1 MRRSHESGVRSREIA
16 RRRLASYLL
25 ASVSCLLFA
34 GCGYHVVGH
43 TNVLP
48 KTIKIIA
55 VPEFGNGTAQYRLP
69 VLITADV
76 TRELISRTRYTVV
89 ADQSMADAVLV
100 GAITNYSNYPIIFD
114 PTSGRATSVQVIVQ
128 LQLTLT
134 DRHTGKVLFSR
145 TGYEFRERYEVAL
158 DPQQYFDENSTA
170 MQRLSKD
177 AARSV
182 VSAILENF

>member
-1 MRRSHESGVRSREIA
+1 MPAFKPACPV
-16 RRRLASYLL
+16 LL
-25 ASVSCLLFA
+25 AALALTS
-34 GCGYHVVGH
+34 CGYHVVGH
-43 TNVLP
+43 TNILP

-55 VPEFGNGTAQYRLP
+55 VPEFGNGTPQYRLP
-69 VLITADV
+69 VLLTADV
-76 TRELISRTRYTVV
+76 TRELISRTKYTVV
-89 ADQSMADAVLV
+89 ADQSIADATLV

-114 PTSGRATSVQVIVQ
+114 PISGRATSVQIIVQ

-134 DRHTGKVLFSR
+134 DRHSGKVLFSR

-158 DPQQYFDENSTA
+158 DPQQYFDESGTA

-177 AARSV
+177 VARSV

>member
-1 MRRSHESGVRSREIA
+1 MLSS
-16 RRRLASYLL
+16 
-25 ASVSCLLFA
+25 
-34 GCGYHVVGH
+34 CGYHVVGH
-43 TNVLP
+43 TNILP
-48 KTIKIIA
+48 KTIKVIA
-55 VPEFGNGTAQYRLP
+55 VPEFGNGTTQYRIP

-76 TRELISRTRYTVV
+76 TRELISRTKYTVI
-89 ADQSMADAVLV
+89 ADQSMADATLI
-100 GAITNYSNYPIIFD
+100 GAVTNFSNYPIIFD
-114 PTSGRATSVQVIVQ
+114 PVSGRATAVQVIMQ

-145 TGYEFRERYEVAL
+145 NGYEFRERYEVAL

-177 AARSV
+177 VARSV

>member
-1 MRRSHESGVRSREIA
+1 M
-16 RRRLASYLL
+16 
-25 ASVSCLLFA
+25 
-34 GCGYHVVGH
+34 
-43 TNVLP
+43 
-48 KTIKIIA
+48 
-55 VPEFGNGTAQYRLP
+55 
-69 VLITADV
+69 
-76 TRELISRTRYTVV
+76 
-89 ADQSMADAVLV
+89 
-100 GAITNYSNYPIIFD
+100 
-114 PTSGRATSVQVIVQ
+114 Q

-158 DPQQYFDENSTA
+158 DPQQYFDESSTA

>member
-1 MRRSHESGVRSREIA
+1 MRRAGF
-16 RRRLASYLL
+16 LAAL
-25 ASVSCLLFA
+25 ALSLT

-43 TNVLP
+43 ANVLP
-48 KTIKIIA
+48 KTIKVIA
-55 VPEFGNGTAQYRLP
+55 VPEFGNGTVYHRLP

-76 TRELISRTRYTVV
+76 TRELISRTKYAVV
-89 ADQSMADAVLV
+89 ADQSMADATLV
-100 GAITNYSNYPIIFD
+100 GAVTNYSPYPIIFD
-114 PTSGRATSVQVIVQ
+114 PTSGRATAVQVV
-128 LQLTLT
+128 LQMQITLT

-145 TGYEFRERYEVAL
+145 SGYEFRERYEVAL

-177 AARSV
+177 VARSV